1 MPAIY
6 KEIINAQ
13 ITDASGAI
21 AHTCPAGVRE
31 KVVAAAICNTETA
44 TPYTFNAYKVP
55 SGGSAGASTK
65 IINTRTVQGGETYPG
80 YHLIGQVLE
89 PGDILDFDAS
99 TTLKL
104 NCIVSVVE
112 LP

>member
-21 AHTCPAGVRE
+21 AHTCPTGVRE
-31 KVVAAAICNTETA
+31 KIVAAAICNTEAA
-44 TPYTFNAYKVP
+44 TSYTFNAYKVP

-65 IINTRTVQGGETYPG
+65 IINTRTIQGGETYPG

-89 PGDILDFDAS
+89 PGDKLDFDAS

-104 NCIVSVVE
+104 NAIISVVE
-112 LP
+112 IP